1 MLPCETI
8 GDEMILLNCV
18 FFFGKCTDTGKI
30 QRVAQERRLKDFGS
44 QSLKCTKSTNELLC
58 PEEGKIL
65 HITPSQSYSEVG
77 GADCDLALA
86 RSLAT
91 DLSCCMRLCGLR
103 AWDFVTWGVRIVT
116 DQFCMAKFSIALLS

>member
-1 MLPCETI
+1 MF
-8 GDEMILLNCV
+8 

-91 DLSCCMRLCGLR
+91 DLSCCMKHELMRNAPLKEIL
-103 AWDFVTWGVRIVT
+103 
-116 DQFCMAKFSIALLS
+116 Q